1 MTPPRLAYTVG
12 TDFGTECAR
21 AFSWTAP
28 TGGSLRVA
36 RTPTGRDDGGDERPP
51 APDNDVLFGPDW
63 ALQDLRDCLRTV
75 QVARPEA
82 AAWTGLPPGT
92 RAVSWDALDALALIV
107 GCELVTIEEDARIRQ
122 LRNGLQWTCA
132 CHRFAGRL
140 A

>member
-1 MTPPRLAYTVG
+1 
-12 TDFGTECAR
+12 
-21 AFSWTAP
+21 
-28 TGGSLRVA
+28 
-36 RTPTGRDDGGDERPP
+36 
-51 APDNDVLFGPDW
+51 
-63 ALQDLRDCLRTV
+63 LRTV

-92 RAVSWDALDALALIV
+92 RAVNWDALDALALIV

-122 LRNGLQWTCA
+122 LRNGLQRTCA